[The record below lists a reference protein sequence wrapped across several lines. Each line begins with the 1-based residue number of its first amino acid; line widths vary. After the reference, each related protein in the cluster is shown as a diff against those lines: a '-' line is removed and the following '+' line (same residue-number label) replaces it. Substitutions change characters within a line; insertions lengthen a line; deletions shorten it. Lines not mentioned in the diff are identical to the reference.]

1 MFDEFLSKIHDGRIL
16 SDVTFELRAWQGS
29 EVVKVK
35 YSGAWGSCNDGYHR
49 WACMQAPCKS
59 TAFLDEKRFFDWLES
74 FRKDSECVFGTLK
87 GRWRVL
93 KTGIRLEGSYTADS
107 IWMTCCALHNRLLV
121 IDGLDGKWEGM
132 MGTNKVEDVRRLLS
146 FAVQRM
152 ENPLVAEFGSRSH
165 EKAANVAWLLDGQLT
180 STSTGD
186 SDDEDVKINEPL
198 AIRTNTQGA
207 IVVNSLSYYEFHKRL
222 ITHFD
227 ILHKQHKISWP
238 KRK

>member
-1 MFDEFLSKIHDGRIL
+1 M
-16 SDVTFELRAWQGS
+16 
-29 EVVKVK
+29 
-35 YSGAWGSCNDGYHR
+35 
-49 WACMQAPCKS
+49 
-59 TAFLDEKRFFDWLES
+59 
-74 FRKDSECVFGTLK
+74 LK

-121 IDGLDGKWEGM
+121 IDGSDGEWEGM
-132 MGTNKVEDVRRLLS
+132 MGTNNVEDVCRLLC

-165 EKAANVAWLLDGQLT
+165 EKAANVAWLLEGQLT

-186 SDDEDVKINEPL
+186 SDDEDEPL

-207 IVVNSLSYYEFHKRL
+207 MVVNSLSYYEFRKRL
-222 ITHFD
+222 VTHFD
-227 ILHKQHKISWP
+227 TLYKQHKISWT
-238 KRK
+238 KRKETFI